1 VTGND
6 YLLLVEDDLSLVEL
20 LRHVLAD
27 EDSSIRVVHVQD
39 GAEALDYLHARDKF
53 QDREPCNPAV
63 MLLDLKMPKVDGL
76 EVLRQVKGDAHLKT
90 IPVVILTSSKNTGDV
105 LQAYELGANAYVAK
119 PLDFQ
124 RFMTSIKQLVTFWMT
139 VNQPPY
145 PANQKMAAAPLTAVK
160 T

>member
-6 YLLLVEDDLSLVEL
+6 YLLLVEDDLSLVEI
-20 LRHVLAD
+20 LRHVLAV
-27 EDSSIRVVHVQD
+27 EGSSIKIVHVQD

-53 QDREPCNPAV
+53 QDRAPFNPAV
-63 MLLDLKMPKVDGL
+63 ILLDLKMPKVDGL
-76 EVLRQVKGDAHLKT
+76 EVLRQVKSDAHLKT
-90 IPVVILTSSKNTGDV
+90 IPVVMLTSSKNEGDV
-105 LQAYELGANAYVAK
+105 LKSYELGANAYVVK

-124 RFMTSIKQLVTFWMT
+124 QFIAAIKQLMTFWMR

-145 PANQKMAAAPLTAVK
+145 PTNRKMTAAPLTAVK